1 VQFGLLSQL
10 MFLEIRQIFFTA
22 LKSDLRDSRH
32 AAADA
37 IIIPNTAGN
46 ISTTVYMTYML
57 FYCHIN
63 GKTKAPLNDWI
74 DSYQSISLLRT
85 RQHNRIP
92 QKERI

>member
-1 VQFGLLSQL
+1 MVRGSVASTLEIIRECKILCKNLFVQFGLLSQL

-63 GKTKAPLNDWI
+63 GKTKAPLND
-74 DSYQSISLLRT
+74 
-85 RQHNRIP
+85 
-92 QKERI
+92 